1 MAPFL
6 RISFNSYELG
16 SLQVEDETNQPFC
29 AVKMKEALSTERGK
43 TLVQKKPTMY
53 PEWKSTFDAH
63 IYEGRVIQIVLMRA
77 AEEPMSEVTVG
88 VSVLAE
94 RCKKNNGK
102 AEFWLDL
109 QPQAKVLMSVQ
120 YFLEDGDCKQSLRTE
135 EEGMLSTINRRGAI
149 KQAKIHYIKNH
160 EFIATFFRQ
169 PTFCS
174 VCKEFVWGLNKQG
187 YKCRQCNA
195 AIHKK
200 CIDKII
206 GRCTGTAANSRDTI
220 FQKERFNIDM
230 PHRFKVHNYM
240 SPTFCDHCGS
250 LLWGLVK
257 QGMKCEDCGMNVH
270 HKCREK
276 VANLCGINQKLLA
289 EALNQV
295 SQKSTRRQDS
305 VSTEP
310 VGIYQGYE
318 KKGVSGDDAP
328 GEAGSTSHVH
338 SLPSLGGLS
347 SLQLAIELWKEPLP
361 EGREAPSV
369 KERDPSSLSLPS
381 GSQKEALPV
390 GSEAPSLK
398 ERDPSSLPL
407 PSESLGSE
415 APSLSPNLGPREE
428 AKQCQPRHESE
439 APSLSARQQ
448 RDLRQ
453 DLGGQQHVPHR
464 QLHLPQSPGQG
475 QLREGEGPSALGH
488 CSLPPSPRAAVAF
501 ARPALPSVSAHYQV
515 MLAELKG
522 KGKFFAVKVLK
533 KDVVLVDDDVECTM
547 VEKRVLALASENP
560 FLAQLLCTFQTKVPW
575 APHSLP
581 LQGQGGIWPTL
592 PLLTTTTPTP
602 QEHLFF
608 VMEFLNG
615 GDLMYH
621 IQDKGRFELY
631 RATYARALWGWGTL
645 AQSLPPLYPGPSFC
659 SLTKPGGPELGLV
672 WDCLGC
678 VCCELWEPQT
688 CTVTFPVCVPPPK
701 PAMYTHTCVCVCESH
716 APRAGKWLPP
726 WSSAWVCPRAAG
738 SIPALRWGEAWE
750 KPAEHSVTLSYPGF
764 TQRRSSVDCSFY
776 TTKGSFTGAG
786 LGLWGTLGRGGTDL
800 SYSLKCQG

>member
-6 RISFNSYELG
+6 RIAFNSYELG
-16 SLQVEDETNQPFC
+16 SLELVDEANPPFC

-94 RCKKNNGK
+94 RCKKNSGK

-120 YFLEDGDCKQSLRTE
+120 YFLEDVDCKQSIRSEDEVKFPT
-135 EEGMLSTINRRGAI
+135 MFRRGAI

-160 EFIATFFRQ
+160 EFIATFFGQ

-230 PHRFKVHNYM
+230 PHRFKVNNYM

-257 QGMKCEDCGMNVH
+257 QGLKCEDCGMNVH
-270 HKCREK
+270 HKCQKK

-295 SQKSTRRQDS
+295 SQRSLRKDS
-305 VSTEP
+305 EPEP
-310 VGIYQGYE
+310 VGIYQNFE
-318 KKGVSGDDAP
+318 KKLGISGDDGP
-328 GEAGSTSHVH
+328 DSGTYGKIWEGSTRCTIENFTFHKV
-338 SLPSLGGLS
+338 LG
-347 SLQLAIELWKEPLP
+347 K
-361 EGREAPSV
+361 
-369 KERDPSSLSLPS
+369 
-381 GSQKEALPV
+381 GSFGKVL
-390 GSEAPSLK
+390 
-398 ERDPSSLPL
+398 
-407 PSESLGSE
+407 
-415 APSLSPNLGPREE
+415 
-428 AKQCQPRHESE
+428 
-439 APSLSARQQ
+439 
-448 RDLRQ
+448 
-453 DLGGQQHVPHR
+453 
-464 QLHLPQSPGQG
+464 
-475 QLREGEGPSALGH
+475 
-488 CSLPPSPRAAVAF
+488 
-501 ARPALPSVSAHYQV
+501 
-515 MLAELKG
+515 LAELKG
-522 KGKFFAVKVLK
+522 RKEFFAIKALK
-533 KDVVLVDDDVECTM
+533 KDVVLIDDDVECTM
-547 VEKRVLALASENP
+547 VEKRVLALAWENP
-560 FLAQLLCTFQTKVPW
+560 FLTHLYCTFQTK
-575 APHSLP
+575 
-581 LQGQGGIWPTL
+581 
-592 PLLTTTTPTP
+592 
-602 QEHLFF
+602 EHLFF

-631 RATYARALWGWGTL
+631 RATFYAAEIICGLQFLHSKGIIYRDLKLDNVMLNQNGHIKIADFGMCKEDIVGEKQASTFCGTPDYIAPEIL
-645 AQSLPPLYPGPSFC
+645 QGLKYSYSVDWWSFGVLLYEMLIGQSPFHGDDEDELFESIRVDTPHYPRWITKESKDILEKLLEREPTKRLGVTGRIRSHPFFKTINWTLLEKCEMEPPFKPKVRSPGDYSNFDQEF
-659 SLTKPGGPELGLV
+659 LN
-672 WDCLGC
+672 
-678 VCCELWEPQT
+678 
-688 CTVTFPVCVPPPK
+688 
-701 PAMYTHTCVCVCESH
+701 
-716 APRAGKWLPP
+716 
-726 WSSAWVCPRAAG
+726 
-738 SIPALRWGEAWE
+738 E
-750 KPAEHSVTLSYPGF
+750 KP
-764 TQRRSSVDCSFY
+764 R
-776 TTKGSFTGAG
+776 
-786 LGLWGTLGRGGTDL
+786 L
-800 SYSLKCQG
+800 SYSDKNLIDSMDQSAFAGFSFVNPKFERLLEK